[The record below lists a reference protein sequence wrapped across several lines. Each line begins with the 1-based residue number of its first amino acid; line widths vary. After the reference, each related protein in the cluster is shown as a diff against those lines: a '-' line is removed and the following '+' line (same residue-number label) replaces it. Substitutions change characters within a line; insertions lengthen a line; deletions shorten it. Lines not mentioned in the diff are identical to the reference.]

1 MEIARV
7 RIINM
12 ENLLV
17 KYFEYKKDDKK
28 FKKHLDKE
36 AKRLT
41 KDRANNDVLNDK
53 QPEVSKSKW
62 CTKMRTGI
70 RKKKTINKKKEEI
83 DNENIWDVIKNTI
96 WKWVGIIL

>member
-1 MEIARV
+1 MEIARL

-36 AKRLT
+36 VKRLA
-41 KDRANNDVLNDK
+41 KDRANNSVPDDK
-53 QPEVSKSKW
+53 QPEVSESK
-62 CTKMRTGI
+62 
-70 RKKKTINKKKEEI
+70 
-83 DNENIWDVIKNTI
+83 
-96 WKWVGIIL
+96 

>member
-1 MEIARV
+1 MES
-7 RIINM
+7 
-12 ENLLV
+12 LLV

-41 KDRANNDVLNDK
+41 KDRADNDVLNNK
-53 QPEVSKSKW
+53 QPKVSKSKW
-62 CTKMRTGI
+62 CAKMRTGI

-83 DNENIWDVIKNTI
+83 DNEKTWDVIKNII
-96 WKWVGIIL
+96 WKWVGFIL

>member
-1 MEIARV
+1 MES
-7 RIINM
+7 
-12 ENLLV
+12 LLV

-53 QPEVSKSKW
+53 QPEVSKSK
-62 CTKMRTGI
+62 
-70 RKKKTINKKKEEI
+70 
-83 DNENIWDVIKNTI
+83 
-96 WKWVGIIL
+96 